1 MIADFIDE
9 LTKCET
15 PETAWLRNAAKV
27 IEERREQWAAE
38 DAAAAERERKLN
50 GSK

>member
-1 MIADFIDE
+1 MNLADFLDE

-27 IEERREQWAAE
+27 SDKLREQWAAE
-38 DAAAAERERKLN
+38 DAAAEDNEQ
-50 GSK
+50 

>member
-27 IEERREQWAAE
+27 SDKQREQWAAE
-38 DAAAAERERKLN
+38 DAAAEDDEQ
-50 GSK
+50 